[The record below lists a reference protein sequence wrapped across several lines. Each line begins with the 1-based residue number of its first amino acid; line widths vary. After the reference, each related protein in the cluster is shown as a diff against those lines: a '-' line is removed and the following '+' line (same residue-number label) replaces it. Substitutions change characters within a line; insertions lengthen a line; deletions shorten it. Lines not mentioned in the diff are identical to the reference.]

1 MRVICLLAIIVF
13 RAIRRADK
21 EVSLIMFFRMLRQ
34 SFFRG
39 YRRKLLA
46 TSTIVLSASLITA
59 LMNISIDVGD
69 KMSKEMKSYGANINL
84 VPKSENIPLEI
95 GGIDYN
101 PLKGQVFLEEK
112 DLPKIKEIFWQHNI
126 VGFAPLLKVT
136 AVVAEAGQK
145 HIPLLGTNFDKQIPL
160 AGDNEFHTGMKVI
173 NPFWQV
179 QGEWPADD
187 DTSGILAG
195 AALAKELKL
204 NIGSTIKVSMP
215 GTAAR
220 ETQFTVKGILT
231 TGGSEES
238 ALVAPL
244 DPVQSLAGLPG
255 KVQSVSVSALTVPED
270 KLSRKARHG
279 TSTLTSLEYDLWYCT
294 AYVSAISQQIEE
306 VIPNSTARP
315 IWQVAASEGTIIN
328 KIQLL
333 MIVVTIAA
341 FIASGL
347 GISSLMVTTIMERAK
362 EIGLMKALG
371 ASNRE
376 VYLLFLSESAV
387 VGLVGGLLG
396 CASGAL
402 LSQVIGLSIFGSTVS
417 FSLIVIPV
425 NIAISV
431 MIALAGSLMP
441 SRLITKLYPAEVLH
455 GRR

>member
-1 MRVICLLAIIVF
+1 
-13 RAIRRADK
+13 
-21 EVSLIMFFRMLRQ
+21 MLRQ

-69 KMSKEMKSYGANINL
+69 KMSKELKSYGANINL

-126 VGFAPLLKVT
+126 VGFAPQLKVK
-136 AVVAEAGQK
+136 AVIADSDKKIIQ
-145 HIPLLGTNFDKQIPL
+145 LLGTNFDRQIPL
-160 AGDNEFHTGMKVI
+160 AGDDEFHTGMKVI

-179 QGEWPADD
+179 QGEWPADNE
-187 DTSGILAG
+187 TNGILAG
-195 AALAKELKL
+195 VSLARELNLKV
-204 NIGSTIKVSMP
+204 GSVVKVSMP
-215 GTAAR
+215 GSKLNQTS
-220 ETQFTVKGILT
+220 FTVRGILS

-244 DPVQSLAGLPG
+244 ATVQTLAGLAG

-279 TSTLTSLEYDLWYCT
+279 TNALSSLEYDQWYCT
-294 AYVSAISQQIEE
+294 AYVSSISQQIEE

-341 FIASGL
+341 FVASGL

-387 VGLVGGLLG
+387 VGLVAACDKLG
-396 CASGAL
+396 
-402 LSQVIGLSIFGSTVS
+402 V
-417 FSLIVIPV
+417 
-425 NIAISV
+425 
-431 MIALAGSLMP
+431 
-441 SRLITKLYPAEVLH
+441 RK
-455 GRR
+455 

>member
-1 MRVICLLAIIVF
+1 
-13 RAIRRADK
+13 
-21 EVSLIMFFRMLRQ
+21 MFFQMLRQ

-46 TSTIVLSASLITA
+46 TSTIVLAASLITA

-69 KMSKEMKSYGANINL
+69 KMSREMKSYGANINV

-101 PLKGQVFLEEK
+101 PLKGQVFLDETT
-112 DLPKIKEIFWQHNI
+112 LPKIKEIFWQNNI
-126 VGFAPLLKVT
+126 VGFAPLLKVS
-136 AVVAEAGQK
+136 ALIKGADKKPV
-145 HIPLLGTNFDKQIPL
+145 PLLGTNFDRQIAV
-160 AGDNEFHTGMKVI
+160 AGDGEFHTGMRVI

-179 QGEWPADD
+179 QGAWPADD
-187 DTSGILAG
+187 DTAGILAG
-195 AALAKELKL
+195 AALARQLNLKVGDAVTVTL
-204 NIGSTIKVSMP
+204 PGSIPREASCTI
-215 GTAAR
+215 R
-220 ETQFTVKGILT
+220 GILT
-231 TGGSEES
+231 TGGAEES

-244 DPVQSLAGLPG
+244 ARVQALAGLPG

-270 KLSRKARHG
+270 KLSRKARHA
-279 TSTLTSLEYDLWYCT
+279 TDALSSLEYDRWYCT

-306 VIPNSTARP
+306 VIPNAAARP

-347 GISSLMVTTIMERAK
+347 GISSLMVTTIMERAR

-371 ASNRE
+371 ASDRE

-387 VGLVGGLLG
+387 VGLAGGLLG
-396 CASGAL
+396 CAVGAL

-417 FSLIVIPV
+417 FSPIVIPV
-425 NIAISV
+425 NIFISV

-441 SRLITKLYPAEVLH
+441 SRLITGLYPAEVLH